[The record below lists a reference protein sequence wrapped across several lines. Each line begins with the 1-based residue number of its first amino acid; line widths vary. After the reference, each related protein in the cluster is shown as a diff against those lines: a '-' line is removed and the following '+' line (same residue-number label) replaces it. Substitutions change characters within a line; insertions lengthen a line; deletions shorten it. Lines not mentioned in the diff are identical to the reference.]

1 MPYGTQKSIE
11 HCQTTDAANAGFGTK
26 QLSSNQGNFMA
37 ANALQDGNASN
48 QGEKEPQ
55 HPQGRDV

>member
-1 MPYGTQKSIE
+1 MPYGTQKDVA

-37 ANALQDGNASN
+37 SNKLQDGNASN

-55 HPQGRDV
+55 APQHGDV

>member
-1 MPYGTQKSIE
+1 MYDNKSIE

-37 ANALQDGNASN
+37 SGALQDGGAS
-48 QGEKEPQ
+48 QKGSKEPQ
-55 HPQGRDV
+55 DAQSRDV